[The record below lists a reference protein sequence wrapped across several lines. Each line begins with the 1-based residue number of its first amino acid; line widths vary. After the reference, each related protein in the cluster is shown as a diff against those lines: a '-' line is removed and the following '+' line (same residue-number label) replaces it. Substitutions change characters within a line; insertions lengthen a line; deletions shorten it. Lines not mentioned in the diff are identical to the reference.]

1 VKSGCYVKYHHEM
14 TATREAMIERLV
26 TSLHLNVPERQ
37 MLGSDS
43 VAAEEVA
50 GVVKRLLERN
60 GVFPLNA
67 KTWQPGE
74 TVFKGFFLVRGLDAG
89 VQMIWQRSNPI
100 RPTELA
106 DHGRSDYDNIDEAI
120 SAFITR
126 EWSSGI
132 DGISLSHLPG

>member
-1 VKSGCYVKYHHEM
+1 M

-74 TVFKGFFLVRGLDAG
+74 TVF
-89 VQMIWQRSNPI
+89 NPI